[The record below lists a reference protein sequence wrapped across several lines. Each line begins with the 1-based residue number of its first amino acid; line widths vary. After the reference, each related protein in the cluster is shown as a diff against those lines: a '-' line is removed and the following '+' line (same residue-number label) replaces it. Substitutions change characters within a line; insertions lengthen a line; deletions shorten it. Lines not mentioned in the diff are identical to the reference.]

1 MRPGLALRVA
11 LRLCGL
17 LTVCVAQVSPSS
29 ANKLANCLT
38 VSELDDLGESV
49 SIMCD
54 FPDNLQD
61 LLFEVEQYY
70 SEGDPEP

>member
-1 MRPGLALRVA
+1 M
-11 LRLCGL
+11 
-17 LTVCVAQVSPSS
+17 AQVSPSS